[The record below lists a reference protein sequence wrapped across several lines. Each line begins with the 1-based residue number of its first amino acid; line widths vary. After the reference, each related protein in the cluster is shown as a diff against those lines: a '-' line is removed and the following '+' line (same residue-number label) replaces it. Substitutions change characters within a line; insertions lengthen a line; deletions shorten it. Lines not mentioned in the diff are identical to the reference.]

1 MLVWLALE
9 LFSSTLVLSGAASML
24 VWLALEL
31 FKSTLVLSGAASMLV
46 RLALGLFSSTLVLPG
61 SVSML
66 VRLARGLGGVA
77 RTLRVAPAGLAGAAA
92 ERRYPVF
99 GLVAPALPVAGAVT
113 GQR

>member
-9 LFSSTLVLSGAASML
+9 LFSSTLVHSGFAPM
-24 VWLALEL
+24 LALFAL
-31 FKSTLVLSGAASMLV
+31 KLPNSTFVPSGSA
-46 RLALGLFSSTLVLPG
+46 P
-61 SVSML
+61 ML